1 MTEYIPNSNI
11 LIHDRLYENKDI
23 YCGNRLDTL
32 VDNRC
37 YHGDQDPYIATCP
50 IKYDMYKVNNKY
62 SCYKNCPE
70 STKSAEITSI
80 DYKININGKQCLQKK
95 FINK

>member
-62 SCYKNCPE
+62 TYKFNLRQE
-70 STKSAEITSI
+70 K
-80 DYKININGKQCLQKK
+80 DV
-95 FINK
+95 